1 MPKANVM
8 TVGGLKA
15 LLAEFGVRDDSEIW
29 LSSDEEGNEIL
40 PMLAD
45 PQCSLAIEEYGK
57 KVILFP
63 SHR

>member
-1 MPKANVM
+1 MPKENVM

-15 LLAEFGVRDDSEIW
+15 LLAEFGVHDDCEIW

-40 PMLAD
+40 PMLPD
-45 PQCSLAIEEYGK
+45 PEYGLT
-57 KVILFP
+57 VSNDGNHVVLFP